1 MIAAAATFNGLIP
14 QPPRTCD
21 PPISGHHSVSLGYQT
36 PKRLAGAHGAHR
48 RLDRGSVASARRMFS
63 VVGIRAP
70 FRTDSG
76 HSARSSRLLER
87 IVVAAT
93 TAALAVLS
101 DYVALS

>member
-36 PKRLAGAHGAHR
+36 PSVSRVRTELMA
-48 RLDRGSVASARRMFS
+48 RGCSVASARRMFS

-76 HSARSSRLLER
+76 PSARSSRLLDR
-87 IVVAAT
+87 IVVAVT

-101 DYVALS
+101 NYVALS